1 MPDRLFLGSVGSACV
16 QSTAL
21 SVSRSTPTHSRPP
34 APAGPLFGDTKGDY
48 GLFKLLTIP
57 IASMMG
63 ARPAAPPGGSRLLGQ
78 GPDRSPPWKVP
89 CEGFAQTPRTE
100 VGLSRVV
107 GSEIGTP
114 TRLVN
119 YVIKWMN
126 GGTKRQCD
134 RALSWRAWA
143 RRAGGS
149 GGPQFFARAMAAR
162 TDNELKWAG
171 IPIPSAARLS
181 VS

>member
-1 MPDRLFLGSVGSACV
+1 MCAIDSAV
-16 QSTAL
+16 RVTIDTHPP
-21 SVSRSTPTHSRPP
+21 TPR
-34 APAGPLFGDTKGDY
+34 ARAGPLFGDAKGDY

-107 GSEIGTP
+107 SSEIGTP

-119 YVIKWMN
+119 M
-126 GGTKRQCD
+126 
-134 RALSWRAWA
+134 L
-143 RRAGGS
+143 
-149 GGPQFFARAMAAR
+149 
-162 TDNELKWAG
+162 
-171 IPIPSAARLS
+171 
-181 VS
+181 